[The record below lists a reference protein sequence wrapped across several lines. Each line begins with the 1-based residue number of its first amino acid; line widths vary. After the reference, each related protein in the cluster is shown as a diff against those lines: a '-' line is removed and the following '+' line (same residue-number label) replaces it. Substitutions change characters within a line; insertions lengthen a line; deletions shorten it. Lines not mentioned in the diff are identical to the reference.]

1 MSTEPTS
8 KLVWSTDP
16 TVKTE
21 RPQHR
26 TPRHTFLV
34 FQPHVAAHLAN
45 LGHVVEQIVIQGD
58 RVCWT
63 APIAAEADRDR
74 YQVTLRILEDARRL
88 TQQRLQEVAR

>member
-34 FQPHVAAHLAN
+34 FQPHVRNASALSLRRTDGYGSAAI
-45 LGHVVEQIVIQGD
+45 G
-58 RVCWT
+58 RVWL
-63 APIAAEADRDR
+63 DK
-74 YQVTLRILEDARRL
+74 
-88 TQQRLQEVAR
+88 